1 MTRLAG
7 KVALVTGAARG
18 MGLSHA
24 TALCEEGASV
34 MLTDVLDGEGADAA
48 AALGARGREARYGHL
63 DVREARDWQRAVGET
78 LDEFGRID
86 VLVNN
91 AGVISEGDAVDEP
104 EERWQLVIAVN
115 QTGVFLGMKHVVP
128 TMRET
133 GGGSIVN
140 ISSVLG
146 ATGAKDYIAYQA
158 SKAAVLAMT
167 KSAAITYATEGIRV
181 NAICP
186 GTVMTPMHEALP
198 QEAVDEDLAATP
210 MGRVGMP
217 VEISAGVVFLASDQA
232 SFVTGSALH
241 IDGGYL
247 A

>member
-1 MTRLAG
+1 MTRLTG

-18 MGLSHA
+18 MGLAHA

-34 MLTDVLDGEGADAA
+34 MLTDVLDGEGGDAA

-63 DVREARDWQRAVGET
+63 DVREARDWQRAVRET

>member
-1 MTRLAG
+1 MTRLTG

-48 AALGARGREARYGHL
+48 AALGARGWAARYGHL

-78 LDEFGRID
+78 LDEFGRLD

-146 ATGAKDYIAYQA
+146 ATGARDYIAYQA

>member
-1 MTRLAG
+1 MTRLTG

-18 MGLSHA
+18 MGLAHA

-48 AALGARGREARYGHL
+48 DALGARGREARYGHL
-63 DVREARDWQRAVGET
+63 DVREARDWQRAVRET

>member
-1 MTRLAG
+1 
-7 KVALVTGAARG
+7 

-34 MLTDVLDGEGADAA
+34 MLADVLDGDGAEAA
-48 AALGARGREARYGHL
+48 AALGVRGKAAAYVHL
-63 DVREARDWQRAVGET
+63 DVRETPDWQRAVRET
-78 LDEFGRID
+78 LEEFGRID

-91 AGVISEGDAVDEP
+91 AGVISEGGVVDES
-104 EERWQLVIAVN
+104 EERWHLVIAVN

-128 TMRET
+128 AMRET

-146 ATGAKDYIAYQA
+146 VTGARDYIAYQA
-158 SKAAVLAMT
+158 SKAAILAMT
-167 KSAAITYATEGIRV
+167 KSAAITHAREGIRV

-186 GTVMTPMHEALP
+186 GPVMTPMHQALP
-198 QEAVDEDLAATP
+198 QDVVDEDLAATP

-232 SFVTGSALH
+232 SFVTGSTVH

>member
-1 MTRLAG
+1 MTRLTG

-18 MGLSHA
+18 MGLAHA

-63 DVREARDWQRAVGET
+63 DVREARDWQRAVRET

-146 ATGAKDYIAYQA
+146 ATGARDYIAYQA

-198 QEAVDEDLAATP
+198 QDAVDEDLAATP

-217 VEISAGVVFLASDQA
+217 VEVSAGVVFLASDQA

>member
-1 MTRLAG
+1 MTRLTG

-18 MGLSHA
+18 MGLAHA

-63 DVREARDWQRAVGET
+63 DVREARDWQRAVRET

-146 ATGAKDYIAYQA
+146 ATGARDYIAYQA

>member
-1 MTRLAG
+1 MTRLTG

-18 MGLSHA
+18 MGLAHA

-63 DVREARDWQRAVGET
+63 DVREARDWQRAVRET

-198 QEAVDEDLAATP
+198 QDAVDEDLAATP

>member
-1 MTRLAG
+1 MTRLTG

-18 MGLSHA
+18 MGLAHA

-63 DVREARDWQRAVGET
+63 DVREARDWQRAVRET

>member
-1 MTRLAG
+1 MTRLTG

-18 MGLSHA
+18 MGLAHA

-63 DVREARDWQRAVGET
+63 DVREARDWQRAVRET

-146 ATGAKDYIAYQA
+146 ATGARDYLAYQA

-198 QEAVDEDLAATP
+198 QDAVDEDLAATP

>member
-63 DVREARDWQRAVGET
+63 DVREARDWQRAVRET

>member
-1 MTRLAG
+1 MTRLTG

-34 MLTDVLDGEGADAA
+34 MLSDVLDGEGADAA
-48 AALGARGREARYGHL
+48 AALGARGKGAGYVHL

-78 LDEFGRID
+78 VDAFGRID

-104 EERWQLVIAVN
+104 EERWHLVIAVN

-128 TMRET
+128 PMREA

-146 ATGAKDYIAYQA
+146 VTGARDYIAYQA
-158 SKAAVLAMT
+158 SKAAVIAMT

-186 GTVMTPMHEALP
+186 GTVMTPMHKALP
-198 QEAVDEDLAATP
+198 QDAVDEDLAATP
-210 MGRVGMP
+210 MGRVGVP